1 MEINLPAN
9 TVSVYA
15 FSLCQ
20 SSSFIYIVHG
30 LIHSISLG
38 QNTDIIVIVD
48 TYIFSELVKPQQ
60 WDHTQYVIQT
70 HVCFHM

>member
-9 TVSVYA
+9 TVSVYV

-38 QNTDIIVIVD
+38 QNIDIIVIVD
-48 TYIFSELVKPQQ
+48 T
-60 WDHTQYVIQT
+60 
-70 HVCFHM
+70 

>member
-15 FSLCQ
+15 FSLGQ

-38 QNTDIIVIVD
+38 QNIDIIVIVD
-48 TYIFSELVKPQQ
+48 TYLS
-60 WDHTQYVIQT
+60 W
-70 HVCFHM
+70 